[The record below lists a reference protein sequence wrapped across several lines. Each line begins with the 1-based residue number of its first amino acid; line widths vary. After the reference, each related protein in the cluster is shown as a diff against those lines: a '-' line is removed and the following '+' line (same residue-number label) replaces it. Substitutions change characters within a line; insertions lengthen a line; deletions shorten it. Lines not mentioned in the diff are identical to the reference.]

1 MARIVRWDP
10 FGELRHMMT
19 NLPAEF
25 DYDEGFGLNM
35 AIDVSDNENEVV
47 IEADLP
53 GIRPEEVDITVTA
66 DQVTIKAERQ
76 EEEEE
81 KNKNYL
87 RRERRYGHTSR
98 TIALPTPV
106 VGEQAEATFEDG
118 KLTLTLPKVEEV
130 RPKQVKVTPRKKS
143 S

>member
-10 FGELRHMMT
+10 FNELRQMMVNWPT
-19 NLPAEF
+19 EYEF
-25 DYDEGFGLNM
+25 EDGFGMNM
-35 AIDVSDNENEVV
+35 AVDVSENDDNVV

-53 GIRPEEVDITVTA
+53 GIKPEEVDITVTA

-76 EEEEE
+76 EQEEE
-81 KNKNYL
+81 KGKNYL
-87 RRERRYGHTSR
+87 RRERRFGQTSR

-106 VGEQAEATFEDG
+106 VGEQADATFEDG

-130 RPKQVKVTPRKKS
+130 RPKQVKITPKKRE
-143 S
+143 

>member
-10 FGELRHMMT
+10 FGELRQMMV
-19 NLPAEF
+19 NLPTEF

-35 AIDVSDNENEVV
+35 AIDVSDNEDQVV

-81 KNKNYL
+81 TKKNYL

-106 VGEQAEATFEDG
+106 IGEQAEATFEDG

-130 RPKQVKVTPRKKS
+130 RPKQVKVTPKKKPS
-143 S
+143 